1 MQVDPRFRQMGQTA
15 RRRRRK
21 SAALRGGV
29 AGLAAVALGGVIWWQ
44 FAPRI
49 ETLWTRLTGDDQ
61 MVQVEAE
68 FDIAPIRPGD
78 SFTNIPGDPMI
89 IPRLEQGE
97 VAAGQTVMAPA
108 ALMNASLGGAR
119 GAELTVLNTDL
130 RAPDQLLVA
139 ALPATRE
146 EFAMFQ
152 AERSRAMRAAEI
164 ASDQPPPAAAVSN
177 PDQPAVS
184 GTVFLREPAY
194 RTPIWTDSLIK
205 TTTPRSLS
213 AILTENGLP
222 AAEAARIAERMG
234 ASFNL
239 PAQVQPGTLLAMRY
253 RGEGAS
259 KQVIQLGLYQQ
270 GQYLGSMA
278 MAASGQLVPAA
289 DAWADQQV
297 VSETLA
303 GEAGAEFQPQRL
315 LDMIYSAALR
325 SNLTPD
331 QAGTAL
337 AMMSKIHDLDGF
349 ADPADRLTVIREK
362 TAPGIAGQIL
372 FIGVSGP
379 SGDKP
384 CYMLDQKGADQAGP
398 GCFTR
403 RQVALPAGG
412 PAALTPPI
420 AGVMTQ
426 RFVPLP
432 EGAARATGTDLLR
445 GHVMWSAPQ
454 GSPVRAAAAG
464 TVAAITND
472 PSFGPSVELAHPDG
486 STSRYRGLG
495 TVSPA
500 LAQGSEIGAG
510 TTLGTVGLPPGQKQP
525 GLIFQ
530 LLEGGVPVDPSARLG
545 GAAPS
550 TGSGAVEALIGRIIQ
565 VESAG
570 NARARNPLSTA
581 SGLGQFIEST
591 WLRMIRSY
599 RPDLLASMSR
609 AEVLELRFNPD
620 LSREMVRRLAQEN
633 EAYLRARGH
642 DITAGRLYLAH
653 FLGPAGADQ
662 ALRADPANSVG
673 AVMGAAVVSANPF
686 LRSYS
691 IADLRNWAERKMSGT
706 RAAGAESSGGVIM
719 ADAPVSPEVRAFIA
733 AIDQIRQAI

>member
-1 MQVDPRFRQMGQTA
+1 MQIDPRFRQMGQTA

-21 SAALRGGV
+21 SAALRSGV
-29 AGLAAVALGGVIWWQ
+29 AGLAVVALGGVIWWQ

-49 ETLWTRLTGDDQ
+49 ENLWTQLTGADQ
-61 MVQVEAE
+61 MTQVEAE
-68 FDIAPIRPGD
+68 FDIAPVTPGD
-78 SFTNIPGDPMI
+78 TFTDIPGDPMI
-89 IPRLEQGE
+89 IPRMDQGA
-97 VAAGQTVMAPA
+97 VAPGQTVIAPA

-119 GAELTVLNTDL
+119 GGELTVQNTDL

-139 ALPATRE
+139 TLPATRE

-152 AERSRAMRAAEI
+152 AERSRARRAAVDA
-164 ASDQPPPAAAVSN
+164 ASQTPAPVTAPSDPA
-177 PDQPAVS
+177 QPAIS

-194 RTPIWTDSLIK
+194 RSPIWTDSLIK

-222 AAEAARIAERMG
+222 EAEAQRIADRMR

-239 PAQVQPGTLLAMRY
+239 PEAVQPGTLLALRY

-270 GQYLGSMA
+270 GEYLGSMA

-297 VSETLA
+297 VTETLA
-303 GEAGAEFQPQRL
+303 GKAGDEFQPQRL

-331 QAGTAL
+331 EAGSAL

-362 TAPGIAGQIL
+362 TPPGVTGPIL
-372 FIGVSGP
+372 FIGVAGP

-384 CYMLDQKGADQAGP
+384 CYLLDQSGTGQEGP
-398 GCFTR
+398 ACFTR
-403 RQVALPAGG
+403 RQVALPVDGG
-412 PAALTPPI
+412 AEALTPPV

-432 EGAARATGTDLLR
+432 EGDAAPTAKDLLR

-472 PSFGPSVELAHPDG
+472 PAFGPSVEITHPGG
-486 STSRYRGLG
+486 SASRYRGLG
-495 TVSPA
+495 TVSTA
-500 LAQGSEIGAG
+500 LAQGSPIEGGAQI
-510 TTLGTVGLPPGQKQP
+510 GTVGLPVGQTQP

-530 LLEGGVPVDPSARLG
+530 LLEGGAPVDPSARLG
-545 GAAPS
+545 GTAPS
-550 TGSGAVEALIGRIIQ
+550 VGSGAVEALIGRIIQ

-570 NARARNPLSTA
+570 NARAQNPLSTA

-609 AEVLELRFNPD
+609 ADVLELRFNPD
-620 LSREMVRRLAQEN
+620 LSREMVRHLAQEN

-653 FLGPAGADQ
+653 FLGPGGADQ
-662 ALRADPANSVG
+662 ALRADPANSVA
-673 AVMGAAVVSANPF
+673 AVMGGAVISANPF

-691 IADLRNWAERKMSGT
+691 IADLRNWAERKMSGA
-706 RAAGAESSGGVIM
+706 RGGGGETVM
-719 ADAPVSPEVRAFIA
+719 TDAPISPEVRAFIA
-733 AIDQIRQAI
+733 AIDQIRRAI

>member
-1 MQVDPRFRQMGQTA
+1 MQVDPRFQQMGRTA

-21 SAALRGGV
+21 SAAQRSGL
-29 AGLAAVALGGVIWWQ
+29 AGLAVAALGGAIWWQ

-49 ETLWTRLTGDDQ
+49 ETLWTHLTGADQ
-61 MVQVEAE
+61 MTQVEAE
-68 FDIAPIRPGD
+68 FDIAPVTPGD
-78 SFTNIPGDPMI
+78 TFTDIPGDPMI
-89 IPRLEQGE
+89 IPRMDQGE
-97 VAAGQTVMAPA
+97 TAQGQTVMAPA
-108 ALMNASLGGAR
+108 ALMNAGLGGAR
-119 GAELTVLNTDL
+119 GDELTVLNTDL

-152 AERSRAMRAAEI
+152 AERSRARRAAVD
-164 ASDQPPPAAAVSN
+164 AAGQTAAPATTPTDPA
-177 PDQPAVS
+177 QPAIS

-194 RTPIWTDSLIK
+194 RSPIWTDSLIK

-213 AILTENGLP
+213 AILAENGLP
-222 AAEAARIAERMG
+222 DAEADRIAARMR

-239 PAQVQPGTLLAMRY
+239 PEEVQPGTLLALRY

-289 DAWADQQV
+289 DAWADQKV
-297 VSETLA
+297 VTETLA
-303 GEAGAEFQPQRL
+303 GKAGAEFQPQRL

-325 SNLTPD
+325 SSLTPD
-331 QAGTAL
+331 EAGSTL

-362 TAPGIAGQIL
+362 TPPGVTGPIL

-384 CYMLDQKGADQAGP
+384 CYLLDQSGTGQEDPA
-398 GCFTR
+398 CFTR
-403 RQVALPAGG
+403 RQVALPADGG
-412 PAALTPPI
+412 AALTPPV

-432 EGAARATGTDLLR
+432 EGGAAPTANDLLR

-454 GSPVRAAAAG
+454 GSPVRAAATG

-472 PSFGPSVELAHPDG
+472 PAFGPSVEITHADG
-486 STSRYRGLG
+486 SASRYRGLG
-495 TVSPA
+495 AVSTT
-500 LAQGSEIGAG
+500 LAQGSPVEAG
-510 TTLGTVGLPPGQKQP
+510 TQIGTVGLPAGQNQP

-530 LLEGGVPVDPSARLG
+530 LLEGGAPVDPSARLG
-545 GAAPS
+545 GTAPVA
-550 TGSGAVEALIGRIIQ
+550 GSGAVEALIGRIIQ

-599 RPDLLASMSR
+599 RPDLLVSMSR

-620 LSREMVRRLAQEN
+620 LSREMVRHLAQEN

-653 FLGPAGADQ
+653 FLGPGGADQ
-662 ALRADPANSVG
+662 ALRADPASSVA
-673 AVMGAAVVSANPF
+673 AVMGAAVIAANPF

-691 IADLRNWAERKMSGT
+691 IADLRSWADRKMSGA
-706 RAAGAESSGGVIM
+706 RGGSGGTVM
-719 ADAPVSPEVRAFIA
+719 TEAPVSPEVRAFIA
-733 AIDQIRQAI
+733 AIDQIRRAI